1 MGMRLDLFSHV
12 PRLNFLRLRPYGE
25 NLATPAVTVWLG
37 FAWVVILLMA
47 SLEGIVWGLIGASIV
62 PQGAGW
68 LSPVAG
74 LFLFALMFAIIWI
87 VDASLILSERPAL
100 RLRRGNL
107 GTNQGIGPL
116 ARWMFGLLVRVAIV
130 AISLYVTAPF
140 LAKLIRADDIASY
153 HQRQVEQYF
162 AQRDAALKQQVNA
175 RAAQIDAL
183 YRDRAQPLEA
193 QIERLNQSLTLERE
207 QRARI
212 EAEYAPEIAV
222 LRQDLA
228 AAQARVGDELMGRD
242 GRPEGR
248 GPEARKWEA
257 NADRLAA
264 VLTAKQAEIDRRLAT
279 VAQRIG
285 DLEQALRTESEALR
299 LLRQEWQQRLDQ
311 ATAEETARQVE
322 AQPPRLTFAA
332 RSRILQ
338 ALRESPDER
347 GVPHFETV
355 EGFSQAALG
364 VLFFALIA
372 LKLFEPPAVGAYFN
386 ERLQLQYCKY
396 LAGGLAEI
404 PGFELPEDP
413 AKRLNPVEFA
423 HLWQSFETDPDA
435 FHARRQG
442 LLEIRQPL
450 LKYQAEQSFEE
461 ELLAR
466 RRENLDQEQAFAQRR
481 RNLELTAYDQELRAR
496 IAQVQAQLDQETKAR
511 MDHRRS
517 ELANELQQAR
527 EEWERRKAQE
537 EEDLRQHREAF
548 EQSQALTREELHLR
562 AREIERLRD
571 EHQAAIR
578 QTDLEFQQAEQR
590 LIGELDL
597 KRRREAL
604 QVRQTGM
611 REELDRLRGLEAR
624 QVADR
629 NALRESGRAVRARIE
644 TLRQQIA
651 TAETELAARQTQ
663 AAALTRTIAEAT
675 APSAAT
681 DRRTKKGFWSRG
693 NAAIDTKTLRES
705 TRELKA
711 LEKAERLERER
722 LARLREELQA
732 VDIRKPNQDS
742 ELDEAETRLSALQA
756 RILFYEDSL
765 GNLLCSRLD
774 EDEGTTGAGD
784 QELQRRS

>member
-47 SLEGIVWGLIGASIV
+47 SIEGIVWGLIGASIV
-62 PQGAGW
+62 PQGASW

-87 VDASLILSERPAL
+87 VDASLILSERPVL
-100 RLRRGNL
+100 RLRRGIP
-107 GTNQGIGPL
+107 GTTQGIGPL
-116 ARWMFGLLVRVAIV
+116 TRWLFGLLVRVAIV
-130 AISLYVTAPF
+130 AVSLYVTAPF

-162 AQRDAALKQQVNA
+162 AQRDAALREQVNA
-175 RAAQIDAL
+175 RTAQIDAL
-183 YRDRAQPLEA
+183 YRDRTQPLEA

-257 NADRLAA
+257 NASRLAEA
-264 VLTAKQAEIDRRLAT
+264 LTAKQAEIDRRLAT
-279 VAQRIG
+279 VAQRI
-285 DLEQALRTESEALR
+285 DELEQALRTESGTLR
-299 LLRQEWQQRLDQ
+299 LLRQERQQRLDQ

-372 LKLFEPPAVGAYFN
+372 LKLFEPPAVSAYFN
-386 ERLQLQYCKY
+386 ESLQLQYRKY

-423 HLWQSFETDPDA
+423 RLWQAFERDPEA
-435 FHARRQG
+435 FQTRRQA

-450 LKYQAEQSFEE
+450 LKYQAKLSFEE

-466 RRENLDQEQAFAQRR
+466 RRENLDQEQDFAQRR
-481 RNLELTAYDQELRAR
+481 RNLELTAYDQELRLR

-527 EEWERRKAQE
+527 EEWERHKTQE
-537 EEDLRQHREAF
+537 EESLRQHRETF
-548 EQSQALTREELHLR
+548 EQSQALAREELRLR
-562 AREIERLRD
+562 AQEIERLR
-571 EHQAAIR
+571 EQHQAAIR
-578 QTDLEFQQAEQR
+578 QTDLERQQAEQR
-590 LIGELDL
+590 LIGELDI

-611 REELDRLRGLEAR
+611 REEIDRLRGLEAR
-624 QVADR
+624 QVAER
-629 NALRESGRAVRARIE
+629 AALRETGRTLCEGIE
-644 TLRQQIA
+644 TCRQKIE
-651 TAETELAARQTQ
+651 TAESELAARQAQ
-663 AAALTRTIAEAT
+663 AATLTRAIAEAT
-675 APSAAT
+675 AQSAAT
-681 DRRTKKGFWSRG
+681 DRRIKKGFWSRG
-693 NAAIDTKTLRES
+693 NASSDTKILRES
-705 TRELKA
+705 TRDLKA
-711 LEKAERLERER
+711 LEKSAHTERER

-732 VDIRKPNQDS
+732 LEIRKLNQDS
-742 ELDEAETRLSALQA
+742 ELDEANTRLSALQA
-756 RILFYEDSL
+756 RIHFYEDSL
-765 GNLLCSRLD
+765 GNLLCSGGD
-774 EDEGTTGAGD
+774 EDERTAGAGD